1 MKSILMAF
9 AVTIASV
16 FAQDINVIPKPAE
29 IVKGNGTFQLNA
41 DTEIVVSDGAE
52 KTAKQ
57 LQDYLK
63 PATGFTV
70 STKGTGNFFI
80 NLFSSSDNTISLVL
94 DDESKLGAE
103 AYKLESTSDQ
113 IVITAKTETGLFYGC
128 QTLRQLLPVEI
139 FSNEIHKNVKWT
151 VPAVTIKDQPR
162 FGWRGMMIDS
172 SRHFQTVDYLKKFID
187 RLAMQ
192 KLNKF
197 HWHIVDGH
205 GWRLEIKKYP
215 RLTDIGAW
223 RPQPPI
229 GRYGGFYTQEEVKEI
244 VKYAADRHIT
254 VIPEI
259 EMPGHSMA
267 AIASYPELSCSKVE
281 GTVAPFY
288 EYPCA
293 AQRFPHCKNSDVFCA
308 SNEKVFT
315 FLEDVLKETFE
326 LFPSTYIHV
335 GGDEVNKGD
344 WKRCPSCQKFKKEQG
359 LKDEHELQSYFMKR
373 MEKFINKNGRRM
385 IGWDE
390 ILEGGLAPNA
400 TVMSWRG
407 IKGGIKSA
415 KMGHDVVMSPEKP
428 LYFDHGQSRH
438 PSHPAHWPGIET
450 LKEVYHYNPIP
461 KELTAEEAK
470 HILGAQANLWSVF
483 IHTPELH
490 DVQTYPRQFALAET
504 VWTPLEN
511 KNWDDY
517 LKRQAVSLKRL
528 DQMNISYWIEPDME
542 KVAKW
547 QPSMCK
553 ETNQEWTF
561 DLTGKVKK
569 SGRINFVFQYT
580 RGGHRL
586 DIEKAELLK
595 NGQPVSSDEH
605 DGFSGGSNHK
615 NTYTLELKS
624 FDPTAKYELKAR
636 VHSDG
641 GTDSYGEISL
651 TTADGIDWYKA
662 PKLSNSSA
670 TKATTQNRDKKMYDW
685 KERHNR
691 CKKFVKKNSPD
702 VIFIGDSIT
711 HYWGGEPSNRYKCAP
726 KVWNKYFGNLNT
738 ANLGFGWD
746 RTENV
751 LWRLKNGAL
760 AETKPKLVVMMIGTN
775 NLDINTDKEIADGI
789 KAICDEINTQSP
801 NTKILLVGI
810 LPRLKQYKTNPED
823 VNLLTSFLHNRNNV
837 TYFNANYG
845 FTDKDGKIKKELFR
859 DEVHPNAKGYEVIG
873 STLKPVIEK
882 LLK

>member
-9 AVTIASV
+9 AVTMTSL
-16 FAQDINVIPKPAE
+16 FAQEINVIPKPAE
-29 IVKGNGTFQLNA
+29 VIKGTGTFQLNSK
-41 DTEIVVSDGAE
+41 TEIIADDNAE
-52 KTAKQ
+52 MTAKQ
-57 LQDYLK
+57 LQKFLQ
-63 PATGFTV
+63 PATGL
-70 STKGTGNFFI
+70 KLEIDEPGNFFT
-80 NLFSSSDNTISLVL
+80 NLFTSNDNKITLKL
-94 DDESKLGAE
+94 DEDAELGEE
-103 AYKLESTSDQ
+103 AYTLASNEDGV
-113 IVITAKTETGLFYGC
+113 VITAKTEAGLFYGC
-128 QTLRQLLPVEI
+128 QTLRQLLPAEV
-139 FSNEIHKNVKWT
+139 FANELQKDVKWT
-151 VPAVTIKDQPR
+151 IPAVTIKDQPR
-162 FGWRGMMIDS
+162 FGWRGMMLDS
-172 SRHFQTVDYLKKFID
+172 SRHFQTVDYIKKFID

-254 VIPEI
+254 TIPEI

-267 AIASYPELSCSKVE
+267 AVASYPELSCSKVE
-281 GTVAPFY
+281 GPVAPFY

-308 SNEKVFT
+308 SSEKVYK
-315 FLEDVLKETFE
+315 FLEDVLLETFE
-326 LFPSTYIHV
+326 LFPSTYVHV

-373 MEKFINKNGRRM
+373 MEKFINGHGRRM

-438 PSHPAHWPGIET
+438 PAHPAHWPGVET

-470 HILGAQANLWSVF
+470 HILGAQANLWTIF

-490 DVQTYPRQFALAET
+490 DVQTYPRQFALSET

-511 KNWDDY
+511 KNWEDY
-517 LKRQAVSLKRL
+517 LKRQEVALKRL
-528 DQMNISYWIEPDME
+528 DIMNISYWTEPEMQ
-542 KVAKW
+542 KVASWK
-547 QPSMCK
+547 PSMCK

-561 DLTGKVKK
+561 DLTGKIKE
-569 SGRINFVFQYT
+569 SGKLDFAFQYT

-586 DIEKAELLK
+586 DIEKVELLE
-595 NGQPVSSDEH
+595 NGKAISVDEH
-605 DGFSGGSNHK
+605 EGFSGGSNRRNIYSLTVDTIK
-615 NTYTLELKS
+615 PS
-624 FDPTAKYELKAR
+624 AKYELKAR

-641 GTDSYGEISL
+641 GTDSYGDVLLSL
-651 TTADGIDWYKA
+651 GGVDWYKA
-662 PKLSNSSA
+662 PKLVESSA
-670 TKATTQNRDKKMYDW
+670 IKPVTQNRDKAMYDW
-685 KERHNR
+685 KERHER
-691 CKKFVKKNSPD
+691 CKKFVKENSPD
-702 VIFIGDSIT
+702 VLFIGDSIT
-711 HYWGGEPSNRYKCAP
+711 HYWGGEPSNKYKCAP
-726 KVWNKYFGNLNT
+726 GVWNKHFGNLKT

-751 LWRLKNGAL
+751 LWRIKNGGL
-760 AETKPKLVVMMIGTN
+760 AGTQPKLVVMMIGTN
-775 NLDINTDKEIADGI
+775 NLDFNTDQEIADGI
-789 KAICDEINTQSP
+789 KVICDEINKQSP
-801 NTKILLVGI
+801 KTKILLVGI
-810 LPRLKQYKTNPED
+810 LPRLKKHTTNPEE

-837 TYFNANYG
+837 TYHNVNYG
-845 FTDKDGKIKKELFR
+845 FLDKDGKIKKELFR

-873 STLKPVIEK
+873 STLRPVIDK